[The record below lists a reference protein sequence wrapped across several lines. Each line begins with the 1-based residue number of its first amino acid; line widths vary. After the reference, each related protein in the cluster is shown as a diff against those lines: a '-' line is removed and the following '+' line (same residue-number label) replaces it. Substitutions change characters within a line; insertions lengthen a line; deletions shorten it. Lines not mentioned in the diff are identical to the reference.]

1 MKLLI
6 EINDYEK
13 LKNIAET
20 VMNDKHS
27 KTKNILFCVT
37 SLLLLAS
44 LVLMINAICYK
55 KSIFIIVFSILT
67 SVFLY
72 CFLNILT
79 NGAHLVN
86 IYNKIQEM
94 QKSSDEQSCLQI
106 ESWLNT
112 AILLNFSILTKMVS
126 CRNLL
131 FRMKKDIYTNM
142 IITRLRES
150 LMRTKMTIFFTCMN
164 RTERENHYDT
174 SISINCCYC
183 SPASAYSVCSIQT
196 QTKQHQRTGSNY

>member
-13 LKNIAET
+13 LKDIVET
-20 VMNDKHS
+20 VINDKHR
-27 KTKNILFCVT
+27 KTKNILFCT
-37 SLLLLAS
+37 ISLLLIAS
-44 LVLMINAICYK
+44 LILMINAICYK

-67 SVFLY
+67 SIFLY

-106 ESWLNT
+106 KSWIKYSNT
-112 AILLNFSILTKMVS
+112 LEFQY
-126 CRNLL
+126 
-131 FRMKKDIYTNM
+131 FDKDGIMQRM
-142 IITRLRES
+142 IIPYEKRYIHKYDYYKIAGKLNENENDY
-150 LMRTKMTIFFTCMN
+150 IFYLYEPYRKN
-164 RTERENHYDT
+164 N
-174 SISINCCYC
+174 
-183 SPASAYSVCSIQT
+183 
-196 QTKQHQRTGSNY
+196 